1 MFMSL
6 GPVMLDL
13 VGTSITAQER
23 EMLLH
28 PQTGGVILFTR
39 NYESPAQITTLI
51 AEIHALRTP
60 HLLVAVDHEG
70 GRVQR
75 FREGFTHIPAAAIYG
90 ETYAKDKKQ
99 GKLLARECGWL
110 MAAECRA
117 VGVDMSF
124 APVLDI
130 GIGMS
135 GVIGDRAYDSKPEI
149 IAELAHEY
157 MAGMQQAG
165 MVATGKHFPGHGSV
179 KEDSH
184 TAHPIDRRSLGD
196 IMMEDV
202 IPFERMIHYGLAAVM
217 PAHVVY
223 PAVDDKPAGYSE
235 IWLQQILRQR
245 LNFQGVIFS
254 DDLSMQAAGVAGDFS
269 ARAKLALQ
277 AGCDMV
283 LVCNHSEAAQ
293 QVLVSLEDYSNPAS
307 QMRLIRM
314 HGRGALNRE
323 ELMATQKWKS
333 VVNKIKQLDDDP
345 NYQLGV

>member
-1 MFMSL
+1 
-6 GPVMLDL
+6 
-13 VGTSITAQER
+13 
-23 EMLLH
+23 MLLH

-39 NYESPAQITTLI
+39 NYESAEQIHSLI
-51 AEIHALRTP
+51 GEIHALRTP

-75 FREGFTHIPAAAIYG
+75 FREGFTHIPAASVYG
-90 ETYAKDKKQ
+90 DVYARDKKQ
-99 GKLLARECGWL
+99 GKQLARDCGWL

-117 VGVDMSF
+117 VGIDMSF

-130 GIGMS
+130 GTGIS
-135 GVIGDRAYDSKPEI
+135 GVIGDRAYHSKPEI

-157 MAGMQQAG
+157 MLGMQKAGMA
-165 MVATGKHFPGHGSV
+165 ATGKHFPGHGSV

-184 TAHPIDRRSLGD
+184 TAHPVDKRLLND
-196 IMMEDV
+196 IMLDDV
-202 IPFERMIHYGLAAVM
+202 IPFERMIHYGLAAIM

-223 PAVDDKPAGYSE
+223 PAIDDKPAGYSE
-235 IWLQQILRQR
+235 VWLQQILRQR

-254 DDLSMQAAGVAGDFS
+254 DDLSMRAAGIVGDFA
-269 ARAKLALQ
+269 ARAQQALK

-293 QVLVSLEDYSNPAS
+293 QVLNSLENYSSPVS

-314 HGRGALNRE
+314 HGRGEMNRQ
-323 ELMATQKWKS
+323 ELMATEKWQS
-333 VVNKIKQLDDDP
+333 VVDKIKQLQDEP
-345 NYQLGV
+345 NLELDV

>member
-1 MFMSL
+1 MSL

-13 VGTSITAQER
+13 VGTSITPEER

-39 NYESPAQITTLI
+39 NFESYEQLCALV

-75 FREGFTHIPAAAIYG
+75 FREGFTHIPAAAVYG
-90 ETYAKDKKQ
+90 QHYGQDKKRARHR
-99 GKLLARECGWL
+99 ARECGWL

-117 VGVDMSF
+117 AGIDMSF
-124 APVLDI
+124 APVLDR
-130 GIGMS
+130 GLGVS
-135 GVIGDRAYDSKPEI
+135 GVIGDRAFHARPEI
-149 IAELAHEY
+149 IADLAHEF
-157 MAGMQQAG
+157 MNGMGEAGMA
-165 MVATGKHFPGHGSV
+165 ATGKHFPGHGSV

-184 TAHPIDRRSLGD
+184 IAHPVDHRPLSD
-196 IMMEDV
+196 IMMEDIV
-202 IPFERMIHYGLAAVM
+202 PFERMIDYGLAAVM

-223 PAVDDKPAGYSE
+223 PQVDDKPAGYSRV
-235 IWLQQILRQR
+235 WLQQILRQQ

-254 DDLSMQAAGVAGDFS
+254 DDLSMEAAGVVGGYAE
-269 ARAKLALQ
+269 RAQAALE

-283 LVCNHSEAAQ
+283 LVCNHTEAAQ
-293 QVLVSLEDYSNPAS
+293 NVLEALETYANPAS

-314 HGRGALNRE
+314 HGRGKITRE
-323 ELMATQKWKS
+323 ELRASERWQS
-333 VVNKIKQLDDDP
+333 VTALVQQLEEEP
-345 NYQLGV
+345 NLELNV